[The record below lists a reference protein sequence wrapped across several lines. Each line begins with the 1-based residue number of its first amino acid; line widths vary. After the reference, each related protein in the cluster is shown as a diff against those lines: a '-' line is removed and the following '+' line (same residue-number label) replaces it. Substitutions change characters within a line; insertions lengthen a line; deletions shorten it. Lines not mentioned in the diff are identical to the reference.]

1 MNPKI
6 VYLVDE
12 NEEQRRAFTR
22 TLNELFA
29 DTGVVIQAM
38 VPLPAAADYAPLL
51 AEGTVAAL
59 ILDQKLE
66 DGGVSYSGTEL
77 SAHLRGIVPKLP
89 IVILSN
95 YTDDP
100 ALFEKGEGEVEY
112 IVSKTVIA
120 DPTCRNAQIFKAR
133 FLRRLDVFADVLD
146 ERAQRYH
153 DLLVKSVNEPLSAE
167 ELAEMKALE
176 GERVSA
182 VAAAERE
189 RQEQLDAD
197 IERLKSLLGRD
208 KLV

>member
-1 MNPKI
+1 MSPKTA
-6 VYLVDE
+6 YLVDE
-12 NEEQRRAFTR
+12 NEEQRRAFTL
-22 TLNELFA
+22 TLNELFE
-29 DTGVVIQAM
+29 DTGVVIQAI
-38 VPLPAAADYAPLL
+38 VPLAVPADYAPLL
-51 AEGTVAAL
+51 AEGSVAAL

-77 SAHLRGIVPKLP
+77 SAYLRGIVPKLP

-112 IVSKTVIA
+112 IISKKVIA
-120 DPTCRNAQIFKAR
+120 DPTCRDAQIFKAR

-146 ERAQRYH
+146 ERARRYH
-153 DLLVKSVNEPLSAE
+153 VLLVQSLNKPLNAE
-167 ELAEMKALE
+167 ELAEMNALE
-176 GERVSA
+176 GERLSA

-189 RQEQLDAD
+189 RQQQLDAD
-197 IERLKSLLGRD
+197 ITRLKSLLGRD